1 LPPQEL
7 YLPLVW
13 ALPWKKQLWSSC
25 LQTERPI
32 AHLNFPH
39 LRHQMHAAAGHQL
52 FSEASLVNQVATGST
67 WQCKAM
73 VGDTVLHPGTKVAGL
88 FVTRRLS
95 WQCCQSSST
104 CSRLSPYDYSHQA
117 CAVFENWHPSHS
129 QGTTKTCLGFFFLP
143 KGMTPSVTVYS
154 HSPRPVSISFWNLNL
169 CNQGSVDNCKHK

>member
-1 LPPQEL
+1 
-7 YLPLVW
+7 
-13 ALPWKKQLWSSC
+13 
-25 LQTERPI
+25 
-32 AHLNFPH
+32 
-39 LRHQMHAAAGHQL
+39 MHAAAGHQL

-117 CAVFENWHPSHS
+117 GAVFENWLPSHIRHNQNLFGVFFS
-129 QGTTKTCLGFFFLP
+129 FPSGWLPLSLCIATLLGQCQFPSGTL
-143 KGMTPSVTVYS
+143 
-154 HSPRPVSISFWNLNL
+154 ISATRDQLITANINRR
-169 CNQGSVDNCKHK
+169 CRKKN